1 VIESHLKLEGVEI
14 ASLNPFVKEIRD
26 LPKSILKPYMI
37 NRIVEIVRRDQRS
50 HIDQQ
55 KQVGGGA
62 LRKGMKKSGMS
73 LVKTGLLYRSITG
86 EVNSKGGRVFIQ
98 GERAKVGRWLHY
110 GTKRMKAFNWWGVD
124 DKTEKS
130 VMEYLIKEIKFDG

>member
-1 VIESHLKLEGVEI
+1 MIESHLKLEGVEI

-26 LPKSILKPYMI
+26 LGKTILKPYMI
-37 NRIVEIVRRDQRS
+37 SRVVELVRRDQRS

-55 KQVGGGA
+55 RQVGGGS
-62 LRKGMKKSGMS
+62 LRKKLKGSGMS